1 MKKRNHNLKYKLKR
15 SGVVIINITKKE
27 KYNPISDLLQ
37 PETLK
42 QLQDIGYY
50 NPDLLNNILII
61 LKQNARY

>member
-1 MKKRNHNLKYKLKR
+1 MKKRNHNLKYKIKR
-15 SGVVIINITKKE
+15 TGVVINNITKIE

-42 QLQDIGYY
+42 QLKSIGYY

-61 LKQNARY
+61 LNNDRH